1 MIKQRRRRF
10 VFPIAL
16 TLAALT
22 SSCGG
27 DVTLPD
33 EGEAAEIE
41 VIDGNEQVGP
51 VGGALADP
59 LVVRVT
65 DTQGR
70 PVPDQEVTFVV
81 ASGGGSLD
89 SPTVTTGTDG
99 LASSAWTLGPA
110 AGAQQVRARTARGGD
125 GDLLEALF
133 TATGVAGSGSALV
146 LVDGDEQTGPVSS
159 ALADSLV
166 VRTTDDL
173 GNPVGNVEVTWSV
186 SGGGSISPVTV
197 VTDADGL
204 AAAERVLGPAAGPQ
218 TAQATVEGFTGSPV
232 SFTHTAV
239 PANPTVL
246 VLVSGNNQTAPGGF
260 EVAED
265 LVVRLEDPNGNGI
278 GGRPITWVVPAGS
291 GSVAPVSTTTNA
303 NGLASTRWTL
313 PSAVGAHT
321 VSAVFSGLPPVAF
334 TATSTADA
342 PTTIEMVSGNG
353 QSAPVGAPLTNPLV
367 VRVTDANDN
376 PVAGVPVA
384 WTAVGGGSVSA
395 DNTATDA
402 QGLAQVTRTLGST
415 PGPFSTTAAVEGLQ
429 GSPITFVSTATVG
442 APAKLAIVVQPG
454 SPTVSGTAFSPSP
467 VLQVQD
473 AQGNSVPQGGIP
485 IIASITSG
493 QVGAT
498 LENDQ
503 QNTNANG
510 RKTFTN
516 LQISGPPANDYVL
529 TFTAMFNG
537 APLVPVST
545 VALTVTAGGATR
557 LVLLTQPS
565 SSAESGVAF
574 PTQPVV
580 QVQDA
585 TGNPVVGSRTITATI
600 GEGGGTLIGDVTAG
614 TGSGSTATFEGLGI
628 SGTVGS
634 RTLIFSSGAL
644 TPAESNPINLT
655 TGPAADIAIV
665 AGDGQTAPAGSVLP
679 TDPSVVIRDSGGNPV
694 QGAEVTFAASNGGSA
709 SPNPVTTGSDGR
721 ATTNWTLGTTPG
733 ENELTA
739 SAPGAGSVVFS
750 ATGASTAIA
759 TLTELSVAPPS
770 PQVSGT
776 SVTLTATVTSGEGTP
791 GGTVEFRDGVNL
803 LGSDEL
809 DGAGVAA
816 IEVALTEGTH
826 SITAHYLGAGDFEPS
841 ASAAESYEITA
852 ANVPP
857 EVGLDAYE
865 TAEDT
870 PLIQP
875 APGVLANDNDPDGDD
890 DLTAALVAQA
900 DHGTVTLNP
909 DGGFT
914 YAPDQDYSGPDEFSY
929 RASDGED
936 DSEVATVSLTVS
948 AVNDPPSFVP
958 GANVSVPILEAV
970 GYTTQW
976 ATGMD
981 PGPDETDQ
989 ELDFEVGLDPADAG
1003 AFLFP
1008 PQISD
1013 TGVLTFTANP
1023 LILTE
1028 SRDIVLS
1035 VVLTDDAGGATDPVT
1050 LTITLNP

>member
-1 MIKQRRRRF
+1 MTKQRRRRF
-10 VFPIAL
+10 VFPIAF
-16 TLAALT
+16 TLAALA

-41 VIDGNEQVGP
+41 LIDGNEQVGP
-51 VGGALADP
+51 VGAALADP

-65 DTQGR
+65 DTEGR
-70 PVPDQEVTFVV
+70 PVPGREVTFV
-81 ASGGGSLD
+81 SSSGGSLE
-89 SPTVTTGTDG
+89 PETVTTGTDG
-99 LASSAWTLGPA
+99 LASSAWTLGPG
-110 AGAQQVRARTARGGD
+110 AGGQQARARTPRGGD
-125 GDLLEALF
+125 GDLLEAVF
-133 TATGVAGSGSALV
+133 TATAVAGSGSALV
-146 LVDGDEQTGPVSS
+146 RVDGDEQTGPVSS

-166 VRTTDDL
+166 VRTTDPL
-173 GNPVGNVEVTWSV
+173 GNPVGNIEVTWSV

-204 AAAERVLGPAAGPQ
+204 AAAERVLGPAAGAQ
-218 TAQATVEGFTGSPV
+218 TAQATVDGFTGSPV

-239 PANPTVL
+239 PANPTAL
-246 VLVSGNNQTAPGGF
+246 VLVSGDNQTAPGGF

-291 GSVAPVSTTTNA
+291 GSADPVSTTTNA

-313 PSAVGAHT
+313 PSAVGEHS
-321 VSAVFSGLPPVAF
+321 VSAVFSGLPPVEF
-334 TATSTADA
+334 TATSTADI

-353 QSAPVGAPLTNPLV
+353 QSAPVSGSLTNPLV
-367 VRVTDANDN
+367 VRVTDASGN

-415 PGPFSTTAAVEGLQ
+415 PGQYGTTAAVNGLQ

-442 APAKLAIVVQPG
+442 VPAQLAIVVQPG

-485 IIASITSG
+485 IIARITSG
-493 QVGAT
+493 QSGAS

-537 APLVPVST
+537 VPLLPVST
-545 VALTVTAGGATR
+545 VPLEVTAGGATR
-557 LVLLTQPS
+557 LVILTQPS

-600 GEGGGTLIGDVTAG
+600 GDGGGTLIGDVTASTG
-614 TGSGSTATFEGLGI
+614 TGSTASFEDLGL
-628 SGTVGS
+628 SGAIGS

-665 AGDGQTAPAGSVLP
+665 AGDGQTAPVGSVLP

-694 QGAEVTFAASNGGSA
+694 AGVEVTFSASNGGSA
-709 SPNPVTTGSDGR
+709 SPSPVITGSDGR
-721 ATTNWTLGTTPG
+721 ATTNWTLGPTAG

-739 SAPGAGSVVFS
+739 SAPGAGSIILT
-750 ATGASTAIA
+750 ATGTATEIA
-759 TLTELSVAPPS
+759 TSTSLSVTPDS

-791 GGTVEFRDGVNL
+791 GGTVEFRDGGNAI
-803 LGSDEL
+803 GSDAL
-809 DGAGVAA
+809 DGGGVA
-816 IEVALTEGTH
+816 EVEVTPTEGTH
-826 SITAHYLGAGDFEPS
+826 SFTAHYQGAGDFEPS
-841 ASAAESYEITA
+841 ASAAVPYEITA

-857 EVGLDAYE
+857 GVGLDAFG

-870 PLIQP
+870 PLIEA
-875 APGVLANDNDPDGDD
+875 APGVLANDSDPDGDD
-890 DLTAALVAQA
+890 LTAELVEQA
-900 DHGTVTLNP
+900 DHGTVTLNA

-914 YAPDQDYSGPDEFSY
+914 YTPDPDYSGPDEFSY

-948 AVNDPPSFVP
+948 AVNDPPTFSP
-958 GANVSVPILEAV
+958 GTSVSVPILEAV

-981 PGPDETDQ
+981 PGPDEADQ
-989 ELDFEVGLDPADAG
+989 ELEFEVGLDPADAG
-1003 AFLFP
+1003 AFLVP

-1013 TGVLTFTANP
+1013 AGVLSFTASP
-1023 LILTE
+1023 LVLTE
-1028 SRDIVLS
+1028 PRDILVS
-1035 VVLTDDAGGATDPVT
+1035 VVLTDDAGGATAPVT